1 METGDI
7 KYALLGM
14 GFLGFF
20 AIPAIPA
27 VFEFACEI
35 SFPVGEGSALGY
47 LQAFSAISAF
57 IFGIIFSLIVK
68 GENKM
73 QSYYGMII
81 VLSCFVTGVIIMAF
95 IT

>member
-1 METGDI
+1 MVSWLFQGLSILLLTLMMETGDI
-7 KYALLGM
+7 KYALVGM

-47 LQAFSAISAF
+47 
-57 IFGIIFSLIVK
+57 V
-68 GENKM
+68 
-73 QSYYGMII
+73 
-81 VLSCFVTGVIIMAF
+81 
-95 IT
+95 